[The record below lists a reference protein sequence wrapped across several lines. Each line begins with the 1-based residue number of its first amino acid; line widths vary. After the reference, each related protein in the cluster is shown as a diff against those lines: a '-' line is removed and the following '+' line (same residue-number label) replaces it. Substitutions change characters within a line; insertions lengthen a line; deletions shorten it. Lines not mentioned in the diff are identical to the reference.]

1 MDSELRHITWMC
13 GQWKR
18 FRRTLLGCS
27 GVAWL
32 LCCAGII
39 LIGHDRFPVLI
50 ALVFLFFVVTSVF
63 IYLMFVARREGK
75 NLECKTIAIRAEM
88 AAAKLAAKME

>member
-63 IYLMFVARREGK
+63 INLMFVARREGK

-88 AAAKLAAKME
+88 AAAKLAATME

>member
-27 GVAWL
+27 GAAWL

-50 ALVFLFFVVTSVF
+50 ALVFLFFVVTAFF

-75 NLECKTIAIRAEM
+75 NLERKAIAIHAEM
-88 AAAKLAAKME
+88 AEAKLAAKME